1 MTIGIILTTDMK
13 QSMRRVTV
21 SIVLLPAALCLP
33 AGAQPTYRVLLADG
47 TELTAGSI
55 GKWSDGG
62 PLKVAGRSASDAK
75 NPIRLLR
82 NTRLRPQLR
91 GPRVY
96 FTNGDI
102 LPGLVTGYAG
112 PLRVRAQPPGL
123 MVAAQP
129 PLQQMERGSSP
140 ILVRPRRVKRIVL
153 TQTPRGPYRPGTILF
168 ANGKSLSFQAVRW
181 RLGTLRLLTEAG
193 AQTVKVADLAE
204 IHMPAVDLGR
214 EVINDTLAP
223 SPSPDSPV
231 VRITTTNGAVL
242 TFRAAMMI
250 NRQSR
255 RGWVHGVQPAWSI
268 QAIEV
273 PQSRVCSYSFRRWN
287 EIPLSLLPA
296 EALVEKGFTGSV
308 RKWRRNR
315 NIRGG
320 QLQCGTIAGNLGVGT
335 HSHSAVAFDLPTGA
349 EELTFL
355 VGLDRAVGKGGCA
368 KVKVRRDR
376 DDGEVL
382 WQSDFLR
389 GGGRPVFVGPLQVKG
404 AKRVVLVTNFGH
416 VGRPRGADPGDVRDE
431 VDWLLPT
438 VRVDAKGLLALARV
452 PLKAFPGLGEWS
464 VDSAEPT
471 DCRWGARWNGAFQRW
486 DPRVVMNIRPKGL
499 TLTRKVRVTRDTELL
514 HIAAVAARDTTHN
527 ISVRVDGKPLKT
539 MDGAPFF
546 NSLRVQGKHVMT
558 MDGGRL
564 FNTFGRW
571 RSRWW
576 SLRAHL
582 GKQVTLSIRI
592 EPVNTKAAI
601 SPLLTFAVARRRQS
615 VIDHSRVGPVLW
627 RYTTTKPPANWY
639 AAGFNDSA
647 WKQGKA
653 MFASKGTRA
662 MGTPWNTRDIWLRRT
677 VEMKPGK
684 FDGLHFL
691 IVNDDAATIYINGRL
706 AATFTAPRHSYYTPP
721 MEKQAARLLKPG
733 RNVIAVHCDNTG
745 GPGYI
750 DVSLFDPA
758 DQEPLPERPVE

>member
-1 MTIGIILTTDMK
+1 MAIGVILTMDMK
-13 QSMRRVTV
+13 QPMRRVAV
-21 SIVLLPAALCLP
+21 SIVLAQATLCLP
-33 AGAQPTYRVLLADG
+33 AVAEPAYRLLLADG
-47 TELTAGSI
+47 TELTAGNI
-55 GKWSDGG
+55 GGWRDGG
-62 PLKVAGRSASDAK
+62 PLKVAGRSVSDLK

-82 NTRLRPQLR
+82 DTRLSPQLR

-102 LPGLVTGYAG
+102 LPGLVMGYA
-112 PLRVRAQPPGL
+112 PPMRVRAQPGGL
-123 MVAAQP
+123 MVAPQL
-129 PLQQMERGSSP
+129 PLQQMERGSSA
-140 ILVRPRRVKRIVL
+140 IIVRPGRVKRIVL
-153 TQTPRGPYRPGTILF
+153 TPTPRGPYRPGTILLTG
-168 ANGKSLSFQAVRW
+168 GKSLSFQAARW
-181 RLGTLRLLTEAG
+181 RRDTLRLLTEAG
-193 AQTVKVADLAE
+193 ARTVKLADIAE
-204 IHMPAVDLGR
+204 IHMPAVDLAR
-214 EVINDTLAP
+214 EVVNDVLAP
-223 SPSPDSPV
+223 SPSLESPI

-250 NRQSR
+250 SPQFR
-255 RGWVHGVQPAWSI
+255 RRLSHGVQPAWST

-296 EALVEKGFTGSV
+296 EALAEKSFTGLI
-308 RKWRRNR
+308 RKWRRNS

-320 QLQCGTIAGNLGVGT
+320 RLQCGTIASDLGVGT
-335 HSHSAVAFDLPTGA
+335 HSRSAVAFDLPAGA

-376 DDGEVL
+376 DDGKVL
-382 WQSDFLR
+382 WQSGFLR
-389 GGGRPVFVGPLQVKG
+389 GGDRPVFVGPLKVKG

-416 VGRPRGADPGDVRDE
+416 VGRPAGADPGDVRDE

-438 VRVDAKGLLALARV
+438 LRVDAKGLLPMTRV
-452 PLKAFPGLGEWS
+452 PLKDFPGLGEWS
-464 VDSAEPT
+464 VDSGEPT
-471 DCRWGARWNGAFQRW
+471 DCRRGARWNGAFQRW
-486 DPRVVMNIRPKGL
+486 DPRVVMNVRPKGM

-514 HIAAVAARDTTHN
+514 HIGATANRETTHN
-527 ISVRVDGKPLKT
+527 ISVRVDDKPLKT
-539 MDGAPFF
+539 TDGAPFF
-546 NSLRVQGKHVMT
+546 NSLRVAGKHVMT
-558 MDGGRL
+558 MDGGRR

-576 SLRAHL
+576 SLRAHM

-592 EPVNTKAAI
+592 EPANAKAVV
-601 SPLLTFAVARRRQS
+601 SPLLTLSVALRRQS
-615 VIDHSRVGPVLW
+615 VIDHSTAGPVLW
-627 RYTTTKPPANWY
+627 RYTTTKPPANWR
-639 AAGFNDSA
+639 AAAFDDSA

-662 MGTPWNTRDIWLRRT
+662 MGTPWNTRDIWIRRT

-721 MEKQAARLLKPG
+721 MEEQAFRLLKPG

-750 DVSLFDPA
+750 DVSIFDPA
-758 DQEPLPERPVE
+758 DLAPSPARPVE